1 MSSLSGKNRLI
12 SCLTHMEADET
23 FKIPRPVE
31 YAWGLANKIALKE
44 RTDHPKKG
52 RNQMKTDD
60 VCSTSSMKQRQEA
73 IKSNEISV
81 K

>member
-1 MSSLSGKNRLI
+1 
-12 SCLTHMEADET
+12 MEADEK

-31 YAWGLANKIALKE
+31 YALGLANKLALKE
-44 RTDHPKKG
+44 RTKKR

-60 VCSTSSMKQRQEA
+60 ICSTSSMKRRQEA
-73 IKSNEISV
+73 MKSNEISV